1 MRIVLAS
8 SSRYRRGLLERLG
21 LSFDVMAPNVDET
34 QRPGEAPRDLVL
46 RLAHAK
52 ADAAVTPGTR
62 CIVIASDQVCEA
74 GGRILGKPGTQ
85 EQAVATLASLSGR
98 IVTFLTSL
106 VVVNCSSGARHDYV
120 DETYVHFRDIDL
132 TEIRQYVD
140 SELPLDCAGAIK
152 SEGRGVLLFRE
163 VANKDP
169 SALIGLPLIELGK
182 MLRAEGVPLFRS

>member
-34 QRPGEAPRDLVL
+34 RRPGEAPRDLVL

-52 ADAAVTPGTR
+52 ANTAVTPGTR
-62 CIVIASDQVCEA
+62 CIVIASDQVCVA
-74 GGRILGKPGTQ
+74 GERILGKPATQ

-120 DETYVHFRDIDL
+120 DETYVHFRDVDL
-132 TEIRQYVD
+132 TEIRQYVA

-169 SALIGLPLIELGK
+169 SALIGLPLIELGN